1 MVCQGPYSV
10 GRSRQG
16 APVRKIRLSPL
27 PYVYHRPVEVVR
39 VEVLGENTAGGSH
52 LERYPHEVLAA
63 RYKVTYYT
71 RAGE

>member
-1 MVCQGPYSV
+1 MCRDYP
-10 GRSRQG
+10 
-16 APVRKIRLSPL
+16 PP